1 MYGPKGVGGLYVRR
15 RPRVRLEAQING
27 GGQERGLRSGTLP
40 TPLVVGFGAAC
51 ELAGE
56 EMEADHAWVT
66 HLSEVRPAP
75 SRLLPSSCQGL
86 SGDLR
91 VCNAQRLYDGITS
104 QLEEVKVNGCP
115 DQRYPGNTN
124 ISFAW
129 IEGESLLMAMKKV
142 AVSSVSY
149 LMRDRNPFFGGRG
162 GGGLHRICAR
172 VLEVALTAGLCTWQ
186 GSACTSASLEPS
198 YVLRAL
204 GVEDDLVREP
214 TPRRPFR
221 GCDSHLMR
229 ECCWVCAGALVDP
242 VRLRPVH
249 DRGGGGLGGGAHRD
263 PRPTAARHVAALR
276 DAPGR
281 HRYQLHPVVAALK
294 SARPGLVVERGWQWV
309 LA

>member
-75 SRLLPSSCQGL
+75 SRLLPSSCRGL

-149 LMRDRNPFFGGRG
+149 LPQLVSGGP
-162 GGGLHRICAR
+162 LAFTVFAR
-172 VLEVALTAGLCTWQ
+172 V
-186 GSACTSASLEPS
+186 
-198 YVLRAL
+198 
-204 GVEDDLVREP
+204 
-214 TPRRPFR
+214 
-221 GCDSHLMR
+221 
-229 ECCWVCAGALVDP
+229 CW
-242 VRLRPVH
+242 
-249 DRGGGGLGGGAHRD
+249 
-263 PRPTAARHVAALR
+263 
-276 DAPGR
+276 
-281 HRYQLHPVVAALK
+281 
-294 SARPGLVVERGWQWV
+294 E
-309 LA
+309 

>member
-66 HLSEVRPAP
+66 HLSEVRPAL

-142 AVSSVSY
+142 AVSSVSCFPQP
-149 LMRDRNPFFGGRG
+149 LFSVCVCG
-162 GGGLHRICAR
+162 GGGGRSSPYLR
-172 VLEVALTAGLCTWQ
+172 VLGVALTAGLCTWQ

-204 GVEDDLVREP
+204 GVDDDLVREP
-214 TPRRPFR
+214 TARRPVHN
-221 GCDSHLMR
+221 CDSHLMR
-229 ECCWVCAGALVDP
+229 ECCSRGVQAHSSIRYGFGRFTTEEEVDWA
-242 VRLRPVH
+242 VKLTVTHVQRLRDMSPLYEMH
-249 DRGGGGLGGGAHRD
+249 LEGIDIN
-263 PRPTAARHVAALR
+263 
-276 DAPGR
+276 
-281 HRYQLHPVVAALK
+281 
-294 SARPGLVVERGWQWV
+294 SIQWSQH
-309 LA
+309 